1 MNRRLMIR
9 CQRPTASQHAGPA
22 QRAPETL
29 PASLGA
35 WQGHA
40 FGGFSFHHT
49 PSGMPQAKLTVN
61 APGDVYEQEADR
73 IAAQV
78 LRMSDEE
85 VQTARVASGIQRM
98 CAECATEEEE
108 RTSARLTAEEEEP
121 LQAKEEPGA
130 IPAVTPETQAAI
142 DAMRGG
148 GAPLDQETRAF
159 MEPRFGHD
167 FSQVRI
173 HTDARAATVARSL
186 DALAFT
192 VGNDI
197 AFAPGQYQP
206 GSEEGRALLAH
217 ELTHTIQQ
225 TGGAARVQR
234 QTPPDLGSTGAN
246 LGLPSNTQT
255 TSSGGSQGGGGRRMI
270 SYGSQGQ
277 DVADAQQ
284 LLNQHGA
291 APPLAVDGIFGP
303 KTRWATIEFQ
313 KSRGLAPDGIIGPL
327 TWGALESGAPGPQ
340 PPGPQPQPQPVE
352 RWTNEDRSMIAA
364 HIQPGVLTA
373 YQAQRIEPAVMAL
386 SDDEYTAFRALLQ
399 SAGSKMERAF
409 LCKALAASRSL
420 SDIAEFAATIRG
432 LSDNWLLRNLNVVDL
447 NEADGVE
454 RGIIQQYGNS
464 CGPTSV
470 QVIRASADPI
480 YALALRSAG
489 PIEQASEHA
498 VSAPDTIPN
507 QMLAGEQRA
516 ILDTHAATG
525 TGNPATDR
533 TQPTGGAWVEAEMNA
548 LAGATGVTYQTRI
561 VGTQITLDAA
571 LDVLRTNL
579 TAGIF
584 VPIVVGGSVGDT
596 AHYVMAMAISGNR
609 IQIHDVA
616 TGDTIWR
623 TEQDFKDSTL
633 NLPSGHKM
641 LTAIDV
647 PAAVPAA
654 QPQPATP

>member
-1 MNRRLMIR
+1 MTVRRASPIRRLEKTGHHEIVR
-9 CQRPTASQHAGPA
+9 RTSPTDD
-22 QRAPETL
+22 APT
-29 PASLGA
+29 
-35 WQGHA
+35 GHR
-40 FGGFSFHHT
+40 FSHDFRQVRLSSAEPPVT
-49 PSGMPQAKLTVN
+49 F
-61 APGDVYEQEADR
+61 EA
-73 IAAQV
+73 
-78 LRMSDEE
+78 E
-85 VQTARVASGIQRM
+85 
-98 CAECATEEEE
+98 TEEAQQVE
-108 RTSARLTAEEEEP
+108 SD
-121 LQAKEEPGA
+121 
-130 IPAVTPETQAAI
+130 I

-148 GAPLDQETRAF
+148 GAPLDPTTRTF

-167 FSQVRI
+167 FSQVRV

-192 VGNDI
+192 VGDDI
-197 AFAPGQYQP
+197 AVAPGQYRP
-206 GSEEGRALLAH
+206 ESDEGRALLAH
-217 ELTHTIQQ
+217 ELTHTLQQ
-225 TGGAARVQR
+225 TGGVARVQR
-234 QTPPDLGSTGAN
+234 QENVNTGSPSTGN
-246 LGLPSNTQT
+246 G
-255 TSSGGSQGGGGRRMI
+255 SSPGSGRRMI
-270 SYGSQGQ
+270 SYGSRGK
-277 DVADAQQ
+277 DVIDAQQ

-291 APPLAVDGIFGP
+291 APPLVVDGIFGP
-303 KTRWATIEFQ
+303 KTRQATIEFQ

-340 PPGPQPQPQPVE
+340 PQPPGPQPPGPQPQPPGPQPVE
-352 RWTNEDRSMIAA
+352 RWTNEDRTMIAA

-373 YQAQRIEPAVMAL
+373 YQASRIEPAVMAL
-386 SDDEYTAFRALLQ
+386 ADGEYTSFRALLQ
-399 SAGSKMERAF
+399 NAGSAMERAF
-409 LCKALAASRSL
+409 LCKALAAGRSL
-420 SDIAEFAATIRG
+420 SDMTDFAATIHG
-432 LSDNWLLRNLNVVDL
+432 MSDNWLLRNLNVVDL

-507 QMLAGEQRA
+507 QMLAGEQKA
-516 ILDTHAATG
+516 ILDKHAAAG

-533 TQPTGGAWVEAEMNA
+533 TQPTGGAWVEGEMNA
-548 LAGATGVTYQTRI
+548 LASATGVTYQTRI

-616 TGDTIWR
+616 TGDTVWR
-623 TEQDFKDSTL
+623 TEQEFKDSAL
-633 NLPSGHKM
+633 NLPSGHRM

-647 PAAVPAA
+647 PTAVPTA

>member
-1 MNRRLMIR
+1 MTVKRTFQFRRLDR
-9 CQRPTASQHAGPA
+9 GGDQHVA
-22 QRAPETL
+22 QRASQEHRDAVPGQFRHHFHQMRISNTDL
-29 PASLGA
+29 ASSGTRQA
-35 WQGHA
+35 E
-40 FGGFSFHHT
+40 S
-49 PSGMPQAKLTVN
+49 PSTRSVQ
-61 APGDVYEQEADR
+61 
-73 IAAQV
+73 
-78 LRMSDEE
+78 RMSAGGMSTD
-85 VQTARVASGIQRM
+85 VA
-98 CAECATEEEE
+98 
-108 RTSARLTAEEEEP
+108 
-121 LQAKEEPGA
+121 
-130 IPAVTPETQAAI
+130 PAVEAEI
-142 DAMRGG
+142 DAMRSG

-159 MEPRFGHD
+159 MEPRFGHT

-173 HTDARAATVARSL
+173 HTDARAASLARAL

-206 GSEEGRALLAH
+206 GSDEGRTLLAH
-217 ELTHTIQQ
+217 ELTHTLQQ
-225 TGGAARVQR
+225 TIDAARVQR
-234 QTPPDLGSTGAN
+234 RQQPEFPADLD
-246 LGLPSNTQT
+246 PE
-255 TSSGGSQGGGGRRMI
+255 TSSPGGSQGGGRPMI
-270 SYGSQGQ
+270 SYGSRGP

-291 APPLAVDGIFGP
+291 TPPLVVDGIFGP
-303 KTRWATIEFQ
+303 KTRQATIAFQ
-313 KSRGLAPDGIIGPL
+313 KAHGLAPDGIIGPL
-327 TWGALESGAPGPQ
+327 TWGALESATPGPQ
-340 PPGPQPQPQPVE
+340 PPGPQPQPPGPQPQPVE
-352 RWTNEDRSMIAA
+352 RWTNEDRAMIAA

-373 YQAQRIEPAVMAL
+373 FQASRIEPAVMAL
-386 SDDEYTAFRALLQ
+386 SDDEYTAFRTLLQ
-399 SAGSKMERAF
+399 SAGSSMERAF
-409 LCKALAASRSL
+409 LCKALAAGRSL
-420 SDIAEFAATIRG
+420 GDMTDFAATIRG

-498 VSAPDTIPN
+498 VTAPDTIPN
-507 QMLAGEQRA
+507 QMLAGEQKA
-516 ILDTHAATG
+516 ILDTHAAAG

-548 LAGATGVTYQTRI
+548 LSSATGVTYQTRI

-571 LDVLRTNL
+571 LGILKTNL

-616 TGDTIWR
+616 TGDTVWR
-623 TEQDFKDSTL
+623 TEQDFKDSKL

-647 PAAVPAA
+647 PSAVPAA

>member
-1 MNRRLMIR
+1 
-9 CQRPTASQHAGPA
+9 
-22 QRAPETL
+22 PE
-29 PASLGA
+29 
-35 WQGHA
+35 
-40 FGGFSFHHT
+40 
-49 PSGMPQAKLTVN
+49 
-61 APGDVYEQEADR
+61 
-73 IAAQV
+73 
-78 LRMSDEE
+78 
-85 VQTARVASGIQRM
+85 
-98 CAECATEEEE
+98 
-108 RTSARLTAEEEEP
+108 
-121 LQAKEEPGA
+121 
-130 IPAVTPETQAAI
+130 VTPEMQSEL

-206 GSEEGRALLAH
+206 GSDEGRTLLAH
-217 ELTHTIQQ
+217 ELTHTLQQ

-234 QTPPDLGSTGAN
+234 QTPPDLSGVGAN
-246 LGLPSNTQT
+246 LGLPITMQT
-255 TSSGGSQGGGGRRMI
+255 PSSGSSQGGGRRMI
-270 SYGSQGQ
+270 SYGSQGP

-291 APPLAVDGIFGP
+291 TPPLVVDGIFGP
-303 KTRWATIEFQ
+303 KTRQATIDFQ
-313 KSRGLAPDGIIGPL
+313 KAHGLAPDGIIGPL
-327 TWGALESGAPGPQ
+327 TWGALESGTPGPQPQPPGPQ
-340 PPGPQPQPQPVE
+340 PPGPQPQPVE
-352 RWTNEDRSMIAA
+352 RWTNEDRAMIAA
-364 HIQPGVLTA
+364 HIRPGVLTA
-373 YQAQRIEPAVMAL
+373 FQASRIEPAVMAL
-386 SDDEYTAFRALLQ
+386 SDDEYTAFRTLLQ
-399 SAGSKMERAF
+399 SAGSGMERAF
-409 LCKALAASRSL
+409 LCKALAAGRSL
-420 SDIAEFAATIRG
+420 GDITDFAATIRG

-498 VSAPDTIPN
+498 VTAPNTIPN
-507 QMLAGEQRA
+507 QMLAGEQKK
-516 ILDTHAATG
+516 ILDTHAAAG
-525 TGNPATDR
+525 TGNPATNR
-533 TQPTGGAWVEAEMNA
+533 TQPTGGAWVEADMNA
-548 LAGATGVTYQTRI
+548 LSSATGVTYQTRI
-561 VGTQITLDAA
+561 VGTQITLNAA
-571 LDVLRTNL
+571 LDILKTNL
-579 TAGIF
+579 AAGIF

-596 AHYVMAMAISGNR
+596 AHYVMAMAVSGNR

-616 TGDTIWR
+616 TGDTVWR

-647 PAAVPAA
+647 PSAVPAA

>member
-1 MNRRLMIR
+1 MTVRRAFPIRRLERTGHHEIAR
-9 CQRPTASQHAGPA
+9 RASPTDD
-22 QRAPETL
+22 APT
-29 PASLGA
+29 
-35 WQGHA
+35 GHR
-40 FGGFSFHHT
+40 FSHDFRQVRLSSAEPPV
-49 PSGMPQAKLTVN
+49 PS
-61 APGDVYEQEADR
+61 EA
-73 IAAQV
+73 
-78 LRMSDEE
+78 E
-85 VQTARVASGIQRM
+85 
-98 CAECATEEEE
+98 TEEAQQVE
-108 RTSARLTAEEEEP
+108 SD
-121 LQAKEEPGA
+121 
-130 IPAVTPETQAAI
+130 I

-148 GAPLDQETRAF
+148 GAPLDPATRAF

-167 FSQVRI
+167 FSQVRV

-197 AFAPGQYQP
+197 AVAPGQYRP
-206 GSEEGRALLAH
+206 ESDEGRALLAH
-217 ELTHTIQQ
+217 ELTHTLQQ
-225 TGGAARVQR
+225 TGGVARVQR
-234 QTPPDLGSTGAN
+234 QENVNTGSPSTGN
-246 LGLPSNTQT
+246 G
-255 TSSGGSQGGGGRRMI
+255 SSPGSGRRMI
-270 SYGSQGQ
+270 SYGSRGK
-277 DVADAQQ
+277 DVIDAQQ

-291 APPLAVDGIFGP
+291 APPLVVDGIFGP
-303 KTRWATIEFQ
+303 KTRQATIEFQ

-340 PPGPQPQPQPVE
+340 PQPPGPQPPGPQPQPPGPQPVE
-352 RWTNEDRSMIAA
+352 RWTNEDRTMIAA

-373 YQAQRIEPAVMAL
+373 YQASRIEPAVMAL
-386 SDDEYTAFRALLQ
+386 ADGEYTSFRALLQ
-399 SAGSKMERAF
+399 NAGSAMERAF
-409 LCKALAASRSL
+409 LCKALAAGRSL
-420 SDIAEFAATIRG
+420 SDMTDFAATIHG
-432 LSDNWLLRNLNVVDL
+432 MSDNWLLRNLNVVDL

-507 QMLAGEQRA
+507 QMLAGEQKA
-516 ILDTHAATG
+516 ILDKHAAAG

-533 TQPTGGAWVEAEMNA
+533 TQPTGGAWVEGEMNA
-548 LAGATGVTYQTRI
+548 LASATGVTYQTRI

-616 TGDTIWR
+616 TGDTVWR
-623 TEQDFKDSTL
+623 TEQEFKDSAL
-633 NLPSGHKM
+633 NLPSGHRM

-647 PAAVPAA
+647 PTAVPTA

>member
-1 MNRRLMIR
+1 MHINIRLILRR
-9 CQRPTASQHAGPA
+9 QRQAAQEHAA
-22 QRAPETL
+22 TFDRAPEMM
-29 PASLGA
+29 PAPSGA
-35 WQGHA
+35 GRGHA
-40 FGGFSFHHT
+40 FGAFAFHRV
-49 PSGMPQAKLTVN
+49 PLGAPQPKLTVN

-85 VQTARVASGIQRM
+85 VQTTRVAGGIQRM
-98 CAECATEEEE
+98 CAECAAEEEE
-108 RTSARLTAEEEEP
+108 RMSTGAAEEEEEP
-121 LQAKEEPGA
+121 IQAKEEPGA
-130 IPAVTPETQAAI
+130 IPEVTPETQAAI

-148 GAPLDQETRAF
+148 GAPLDQQTRAF
-159 MEPRFGHD
+159 MEPRFGHN

-173 HTDARAATVARSL
+173 HADARAATVARSL

-197 AFAPGQYQP
+197 AFASGQYQP
-206 GSEEGRALLAH
+206 GSDEGRALLAH

-234 QTPPDLGSTGAN
+234 QTPPDLHGTGTN
-246 LGLPSNTQT
+246 LGLPTTTQT
-255 TSSGGSQGGGGRRMI
+255 PSASGSQGGSGRRMI
-270 SYGSQGQ
+270 SYGSRGQ

-291 APPLAVDGIFGP
+291 TPPLAVDGIFGP
-303 KTRWATIEFQ
+303 KTRYATIEFQ

-340 PPGPQPQPQPVE
+340 PPGPQPQPVE
-352 RWTNEDRSMIAA
+352 RWTNEDRAMIAA

-373 YQAQRIEPAVMAL
+373 HQALRIEPDIMAL
-386 SDDEYTAFRALLQ
+386 SDDEYTAFRTLLQ
-399 SAGSKMERAF
+399 SAGSGMERAF
-409 LCKALAASRSL
+409 LCKALAAGRSL

-432 LSDNWLLRNLNVVDL
+432 LSDNWLVRNLNVVDL

-507 QMLAGEQRA
+507 QMLAGEQKA
-516 ILDTHAATG
+516 ILDTHAAAG

-548 LAGATGVTYQTRI
+548 LSSATGVTYQTQI
-561 VGTQITLDAA
+561 VGTAITLEAA

-616 TGDTIWR
+616 TGDTVWR

-633 NLPSGHKM
+633 NLPSGHTM

-647 PAAVPAA
+647 PSAVPMA

>member
-1 MNRRLMIR
+1 L
-9 CQRPTASQHAGPA
+9 
-22 QRAPETL
+22 
-29 PASLGA
+29 
-35 WQGHA
+35 
-40 FGGFSFHHT
+40 
-49 PSGMPQAKLTVN
+49 
-61 APGDVYEQEADR
+61 
-73 IAAQV
+73 
-78 LRMSDEE
+78 
-85 VQTARVASGIQRM
+85 
-98 CAECATEEEE
+98 
-108 RTSARLTAEEEEP
+108 
-121 LQAKEEPGA
+121 LQAKEESGA
-130 IPAVTPETQAAI
+130 TPQVTPETQAAI

-148 GAPLDQETRAF
+148 GAPLDPTTRTF

-167 FSQVRI
+167 FSQVRV

-192 VGNDI
+192 VGDDI
-197 AFAPGQYQP
+197 AVAPGQYRP
-206 GSEEGRALLAH
+206 ESDEGRALLAH

-234 QTPPDLGSTGAN
+234 QENVNTGSPSTGN
-246 LGLPSNTQT
+246 SPSP
-255 TSSGGSQGGGGRRMI
+255 GSGRRMI
-270 SYGSQGQ
+270 SYGSRGK
-277 DVADAQQ
+277 DVVDAQQ

-291 APPLAVDGIFGP
+291 APPLVVDGIFGP
-303 KTRWATIEFQ
+303 KTRQATIEFQ
-313 KSRGLAPDGIIGPL
+313 KSRGLSPDGIIGPL

-340 PPGPQPQPQPVE
+340 PQPPGPQPQPPGPQPVE
-352 RWTNEDRSMIAA
+352 RWTNEDRAMIAA

-373 YQAQRIEPAVMAL
+373 YQASRIEPAVMAL
-386 SDDEYTAFRALLQ
+386 ADAEYTSFRALLQ
-399 SAGSKMERAF
+399 NAGSAMERAF
-409 LCKALAASRSL
+409 LCKALAAGRSL
-420 SDIAEFAATIRG
+420 SDITDFAATIHG
-432 LSDNWLLRNLNVVDL
+432 MSDNWLLRNLNVVDL

-489 PIEQASEHA
+489 PI
-498 VSAPDTIPN
+498 
-507 QMLAGEQRA
+507 
-516 ILDTHAATG
+516 
-525 TGNPATDR
+525 
-533 TQPTGGAWVEAEMNA
+533 
-548 LAGATGVTYQTRI
+548 
-561 VGTQITLDAA
+561 TLDAA

-616 TGDTIWR
+616 TGDTVWR
-623 TEQDFKDSTL
+623 TEQEFKDSTL
-633 NLPSGHKM
+633 NLPSGHRM

-647 PAAVPAA
+647 PTAVPTA

>member
-1 MNRRLMIR
+1 MSIRLSR
-9 CQRPTASQHAGPA
+9 TC
-22 QRAPETL
+22 QRAPS
-29 PASLGA
+29 SLSKKTSD
-35 WQGHA
+35 GHA
-40 FGGFSFHHT
+40 DRSAV
-49 PSGMPQAKLTVN
+49 SG
-61 APGDVYEQEADR
+61 R
-73 IAAQV
+73 
-78 LRMSDEE
+78 
-85 VQTARVASGIQRM
+85 SG
-98 CAECATEEEE
+98 
-108 RTSARLTAEEEEP
+108 
-121 LQAKEEPGA
+121 
-130 IPAVTPETQAAI
+130 AVI
-142 DAMRGG
+142 DTMRG
-148 GAPLDQETRAF
+148 GAPLDR
-159 MEPRFGHD
+159 EPRFGHD

-173 HTDARAATVARSL
+173 HADARAATVARSL

-206 GSEEGRALLAH
+206 GSDEGRALLAH

-225 TGGAARVQR
+225 TGGAVRVQR
-234 QTPPDLGSTGAN
+234 QTLPDLQGVGAN
-246 LGLPSNTQT
+246 LGLPETMQSPP
-255 TSSGGSQGGGGRRMI
+255 SSGLQSGGRRMI
-270 SYGSQGQ
+270 SYGSQGP

-303 KTRWATIEFQ
+303 KTRQATIAFQ

-340 PPGPQPQPQPVE
+340 PPGPQPQPPGPQPQPVE
-352 RWTNEDRSMIAA
+352 RWTNEDRLMVAA

-373 YQAQRIEPAVMAL
+373 HQASRIEPAVMAL

-399 SAGSKMERAF
+399 SAGSSMERAF

-420 SDIAEFAATIRG
+420 SDIADFAATIRG

-507 QMLAGEQRA
+507 QMLAGEQKA
-516 ILDTHAATG
+516 ILDTHAAAG

-548 LAGATGVTYQTRI
+548 LSGATGVTYQTQI
-561 VGTQITLDAA
+561 VGTQMTLDAA

-579 TAGIF
+579 AAGIF

-616 TGDTIWR
+616 TGDTVWR
-623 TEQDFKDSTL
+623 TEQDFKASTL
-633 NLPSGHKM
+633 NLPSGHTM

-647 PAAVPAA
+647 PSAVPTA

>member
-1 MNRRLMIR
+1 MSVRQPRIKR
-9 CQRPTASQHAGPA
+9 
-22 QRAPETL
+22 RAPSSMPPSRMASDTQAHQ
-29 PASLGA
+29 PA
-35 WQGHA
+35 
-40 FGGFSFHHT
+40 
-49 PSGMPQAKLTVN
+49 PVRN
-61 APGDVYEQEADR
+61 GDVPFE
-73 IAAQV
+73 
-78 LRMSDEE
+78 
-85 VQTARVASGIQRM
+85 RV
-98 CAECATEEEE
+98 
-108 RTSARLTAEEEEP
+108 
-121 LQAKEEPGA
+121 
-130 IPAVTPETQAAI
+130 
-142 DAMRGG
+142 
-148 GAPLDQETRAF
+148 
-159 MEPRFGHD
+159 PRFGHD
-167 FSQVRI
+167 FSRVRV

-192 VGNDI
+192 VGDDI
-197 AFAPGQYQP
+197 AFAPGQYRP
-206 GSEEGRALLAH
+206 GSDEGRALLAH

-225 TGGAARVQR
+225 TGGVARVQR
-234 QTPPDLGSTGAN
+234 QENVSTGI
-246 LGLPSNTQT
+246 PSTGNG
-255 TSSGGSQGGGGRRMI
+255 SSPGSGRRMI

-291 APPLAVDGIFGP
+291 APPLVVDGIFGP
-303 KTRWATIEFQ
+303 KTRQATIEFQ

-340 PPGPQPQPQPVE
+340 PPGPQPQPPGPQPVE
-352 RWTNEDRSMIAA
+352 RWTNEDRTMIAT

-373 YQAQRIEPAVMAL
+373 YQASRIEPAVMAL
-386 SDDEYTAFRALLQ
+386 ADAEYTSFRALLQ
-399 SAGSKMERAF
+399 NAGSAMERAF
-409 LCKALAASRSL
+409 LCKALAAGRSL
-420 SDIAEFAATIRG
+420 SDITDFAATIHG
-432 LSDNWLLRNLNVVDL
+432 MSDNWLLRNLNVVDL

-507 QMLAGEQRA
+507 QMLAGEQKA

-533 TQPTGGAWVEAEMNA
+533 TQPTGGAWVEGEMNA
-548 LAGATGVTYQTRI
+548 LASATGVTYQTRI

-616 TGDTIWR
+616 TGDTVWR
-623 TEQDFKDSTL
+623 TEQEFKDSTL
-633 NLPSGHKM
+633 NLPSGHRM

-647 PAAVPAA
+647 PTAVPTA

>member
-1 MNRRLMIR
+1 MTVRRTSPIRRLERTGHHEIAR
-9 CQRPTASQHAGPA
+9 RTSPTDD
-22 QRAPETL
+22 APT
-29 PASLGA
+29 
-35 WQGHA
+35 GHR
-40 FGGFSFHHT
+40 FSHDFRQVRLSSAEPPVT
-49 PSGMPQAKLTVN
+49 F
-61 APGDVYEQEADR
+61 EA
-73 IAAQV
+73 
-78 LRMSDEE
+78 E
-85 VQTARVASGIQRM
+85 
-98 CAECATEEEE
+98 TEEAQQVE
-108 RTSARLTAEEEEP
+108 SD
-121 LQAKEEPGA
+121 
-130 IPAVTPETQAAI
+130 I

-148 GAPLDQETRAF
+148 GAPLDPATRAF

-167 FSQVRI
+167 FSRVRV

-192 VGNDI
+192 VGDDI
-197 AFAPGQYQP
+197 AFAPGQYRP
-206 GSEEGRALLAH
+206 GSDEGRALLAH

-234 QTPPDLGSTGAN
+234 QENVNTGSPSTGN
-246 LGLPSNTQT
+246 SPSP
-255 TSSGGSQGGGGRRMI
+255 GSGRRMI
-270 SYGSQGQ
+270 SYGSRGK
-277 DVADAQQ
+277 DVVDAQQ

-291 APPLAVDGIFGP
+291 APPLVVDGIFGP
-303 KTRWATIEFQ
+303 KTRQATIEFQ
-313 KSRGLAPDGIIGPL
+313 KSRGLSPDGIIGPL

-340 PPGPQPQPQPVE
+340 PQPPGPQPVE
-352 RWTNEDRSMIAA
+352 RWTNEDRAMIAA

-373 YQAQRIEPAVMAL
+373 YQASRIEPAVMAL
-386 SDDEYTAFRALLQ
+386 ADAEYTSFRALLQ
-399 SAGSKMERAF
+399 NAGSAMERAF
-409 LCKALAASRSL
+409 LCKALAAGRSL
-420 SDIAEFAATIRG
+420 SDITDFAATIHG
-432 LSDNWLLRNLNVVDL
+432 MSDNWLLRNLNVVDL

-507 QMLAGEQRA
+507 QMLAGEQKA
-516 ILDTHAATG
+516 ILDKHAAAG
-525 TGNPATDR
+525 TGNLATDR
-533 TQPTGGAWVEAEMNA
+533 TQPTGGAWVEGEMNA
-548 LAGATGVTYQTRI
+548 LASATGVTYQTRI

-616 TGDTIWR
+616 TGDTVWR
-623 TEQDFKDSTL
+623 TEQEFKDSTL
-633 NLPSGHKM
+633 NLPSGHRM

-647 PAAVPAA
+647 PTAVPTA

>member
-1 MNRRLMIR
+1 MTMNQSRAKQKAPVALM
-9 CQRPTASQHAGPA
+9 PA
-22 QRAPETL
+22 RKPSDAQTDRA
-29 PASLGA
+29 
-35 WQGHA
+35 
-40 FGGFSFHHT
+40 
-49 PSGMPQAKLTVN
+49 
-61 APGDVYEQEADR
+61 
-73 IAAQV
+73 
-78 LRMSDEE
+78 
-85 VQTARVASGIQRM
+85 ASGG
-98 CAECATEEEE
+98 AE
-108 RTSARLTAEEEEP
+108 
-121 LQAKEEPGA
+121 
-130 IPAVTPETQAAI
+130 AAI
-142 DAMRGG
+142 TTMRGG

-167 FSQVRI
+167 FSRVRI
-173 HTDARAATVARSL
+173 HTDARAAPVARSL

-206 GSEEGRALLAH
+206 GSDAGRALLAH

-234 QTPPDLGSTGAN
+234 QTTPDLHGSGAN
-246 LGLPSNTQT
+246 LGLPSNMQT
-255 TSSGGSQGGGGRRMI
+255 PSSGSSQGGGGRRMI
-270 SYGSQGQ
+270 SYGSRGQ

-303 KTRWATIEFQ
+303 KTRQATIEFQ
-313 KSRGLAPDGIIGPL
+313 RSHGLAPDGIIGPL
-327 TWGALESGAPGPQ
+327 TWGALDSGAPGPQ
-340 PPGPQPQPQPVE
+340 PQQPGPQPQQPGPQPQPVE
-352 RWTNEDRSMIAA
+352 RWTNEDRAMVAA
-364 HIQPGVLTA
+364 HVQPGVLTA
-373 YQAQRIEPAVMAL
+373 YQASRIEPAVMAL

-399 SAGSKMERAF
+399 SAGSSMERAF

-432 LSDNWLLRNLNVVDL
+432 LSDNWLVRNLNVVDL

-489 PIEQASEHA
+489 PIEKASEHA

-507 QMLAGEQRA
+507 QMLAGEQKA
-516 ILDTHAATG
+516 ILDTHAAAG

-548 LAGATGVTYQTRI
+548 LSSATGVTYQTQI

-584 VPIVVGGSVGDT
+584 VPIVVGSSVGNT

-616 TGDTIWR
+616 TGDTVWR
-623 TEQDFKDSTL
+623 TEQEFKDSTL
-633 NLPSGHKM
+633 NLPSGHTM

-647 PAAVPAA
+647 PSAVPAA

>member
-1 MNRRLMIR
+1 MSVRQPRIK
-9 CQRPTASQHAGPA
+9 
-22 QRAPETL
+22 QRAPSSVS
-29 PASLGA
+29 PSRMASDTRA
-35 WQGHA
+35 HQP
-40 FGGFSFHHT
+40 T
-49 PSGMPQAKLTVN
+49 PVHN
-61 APGDVYEQEADR
+61 GDVSFE
-73 IAAQV
+73 
-78 LRMSDEE
+78 
-85 VQTARVASGIQRM
+85 RV
-98 CAECATEEEE
+98 
-108 RTSARLTAEEEEP
+108 
-121 LQAKEEPGA
+121 
-130 IPAVTPETQAAI
+130 
-142 DAMRGG
+142 
-148 GAPLDQETRAF
+148 
-159 MEPRFGHD
+159 PRFGHD
-167 FSQVRI
+167 FSQVRV

-197 AFAPGQYQP
+197 AVAPGQYRP
-206 GSEEGRALLAH
+206 GSDEGQALLAH
-217 ELTHTIQQ
+217 ELTHTLQQ
-225 TGGAARVQR
+225 TGGVARVQR
-234 QTPPDLGSTGAN
+234 QENVNTGSPSTGN
-246 LGLPSNTQT
+246 SPSPG
-255 TSSGGSQGGGGRRMI
+255 SGRHMI
-270 SYGSQGQ
+270 SYGSRGK
-277 DVADAQQ
+277 DVVDAQQ

-291 APPLAVDGIFGP
+291 APPLVVDGIFGP
-303 KTRWATIEFQ
+303 KTRQATIEFQ

-340 PPGPQPQPQPVE
+340 PQPPGPQPPGPQPQPPGPQPVE
-352 RWTNEDRSMIAA
+352 RWTNEDRTMIAA

-373 YQAQRIEPAVMAL
+373 YQASRIEPAVMAL
-386 SDDEYTAFRALLQ
+386 ADGEYTSFRALLQ
-399 SAGSKMERAF
+399 NAGSAMERAF
-409 LCKALAASRSL
+409 LCKALAAERSL
-420 SDIAEFAATIRG
+420 SDMTDFAATIHG
-432 LSDNWLLRNLNVVDL
+432 MSDNWLLRNLNVVDL

-507 QMLAGEQRA
+507 QMLAGEQKA
-516 ILDTHAATG
+516 ILDKHAAAG

-533 TQPTGGAWVEAEMNA
+533 TQPTGGAWVEGEMNA
-548 LAGATGVTYQTRI
+548 LASATGVTYQTRI

-616 TGDTIWR
+616 TGDTVWR
-623 TEQDFKDSTL
+623 TEQEFKDSAL
-633 NLPSGHKM
+633 NLPSGHRM

-647 PAAVPAA
+647 PTAVPTA

>member
-1 MNRRLMIR
+1 MIF
-9 CQRPTASQHAGPA
+9 ASGEAL
-22 QRAPETL
+22 R
-29 PASLGA
+29 
-35 WQGHA
+35 GHVFNA
-40 FGGFSFHHT
+40 IAIH
-49 PSGMPQAKLTVN
+49 PQVPRGMPQTRLTVN

-73 IAAQV
+73 VAAQV

-85 VQTARVASGIQRM
+85 VQTARVGEGIQRLSV
-98 CAECATEEEE
+98 EEEE
-108 RTSARLTAEEEEP
+108 EEL
-121 LQAKEEPGA
+121 LQAKEESGA
-130 IPAVTPETQAAI
+130 TPEVTPDTQAAI

-148 GAPLDQETRAF
+148 GAPLDPATRAF

-167 FSQVRI
+167 FSQVRV

-197 AFAPGQYQP
+197 AFAPGQYRP
-206 GSEEGRALLAH
+206 ASDDGRALLAH
-217 ELTHTIQQ
+217 ELTHTLQQ

-234 QTPPDLGSTGAN
+234 QENVNTGS
-246 LGLPSNTQT
+246 PSTNG
-255 TSSGGSQGGGGRRMI
+255 SSSSGGRRMI
-270 SYGSQGQ
+270 SYGSRGP

-291 APPLAVDGIFGP
+291 APPLVIDGIFGP
-303 KTRWATIEFQ
+303 KTRQATIEFQ
-313 KSRGLAPDGIIGPL
+313 KAHDLVPDGIIGPL

-340 PPGPQPQPQPVE
+340 PPGPQPPGPQPTPVE
-352 RWTNEDRSMIAA
+352 RWTNEDRAMIAA

-373 YQAQRIEPAVMAL
+373 YQALRIEPAVMAL
-386 SDDEYTAFRALLQ
+386 TDDEYASFRTLLQ
-399 SAGSKMERAF
+399 NVGSGMERAF
-409 LCKALAASRSL
+409 LCKALAAGRSL
-420 SDIAEFAATIRG
+420 SDIAAFADTIQG
-432 LSDNWLLRNLNVVDL
+432 MSDNWLLRNLNVVDL

-454 RGIIQQYGNS
+454 RGITQQYGNS

-516 ILDTHAATG
+516 ILDTHAAAG

-533 TQPTGGAWVEAEMNA
+533 TRPTGGTWVEGEMNA
-548 LAGATGVTYQTRI
+548 LASATGVTYQTQI

-596 AHYVMAMAISGNR
+596 AHYVMAMAISGDR

-616 TGDTIWR
+616 TGDTVWR
-623 TEQDFKDSTL
+623 TIQEFKDSTL

-647 PAAVPAA
+647 PIAVPTA

>member
-1 MNRRLMIR
+1 MSVRQPRIK
-9 CQRPTASQHAGPA
+9 
-22 QRAPETL
+22 QRAPSSVS
-29 PASLGA
+29 PSRMASDTRA
-35 WQGHA
+35 HQP
-40 FGGFSFHHT
+40 T
-49 PSGMPQAKLTVN
+49 PVHN
-61 APGDVYEQEADR
+61 GDVSFE
-73 IAAQV
+73 
-78 LRMSDEE
+78 
-85 VQTARVASGIQRM
+85 RV
-98 CAECATEEEE
+98 
-108 RTSARLTAEEEEP
+108 
-121 LQAKEEPGA
+121 
-130 IPAVTPETQAAI
+130 
-142 DAMRGG
+142 
-148 GAPLDQETRAF
+148 
-159 MEPRFGHD
+159 PRFGHD
-167 FSQVRI
+167 FSQVRV
-173 HTDARAATVARSL
+173 HTDARAATVAQSL

-197 AFAPGQYQP
+197 AVAPGQYRP
-206 GSEEGRALLAH
+206 ESDEGRALLAH
-217 ELTHTIQQ
+217 ELTHTLQQ
-225 TGGAARVQR
+225 TGGVARVQR
-234 QTPPDLGSTGAN
+234 QENVNTGSPSTGN
-246 LGLPSNTQT
+246 G
-255 TSSGGSQGGGGRRMI
+255 SSPGSGRRMI
-270 SYGSQGQ
+270 SYGSQGK
-277 DVADAQQ
+277 DVVDAQQ

-291 APPLAVDGIFGP
+291 APPLVIDGIFGP
-303 KTRWATIEFQ
+303 KTRQATIEFQ
-313 KSRGLAPDGIIGPL
+313 KTHGLVPDGIIGLL

-340 PPGPQPQPQPVE
+340 PPGPQPPGPQPTPVE
-352 RWTNEDRSMIAA
+352 RWTNEDRAMIAA

-373 YQAQRIEPAVMAL
+373 YQALRIEPAVMAL
-386 SDDEYTAFRALLQ
+386 SDAEYASFRALLQ
-399 SAGSKMERAF
+399 NAGSAMERAF
-409 LCKALAASRSL
+409 LCKALAAGRSL
-420 SDIAEFAATIRG
+420 SDITDFAATIHG
-432 LSDNWLLRNLNVVDL
+432 MSDNWLLRNLNVVDL

-507 QMLAGEQRA
+507 QMLAGEQKA

-533 TQPTGGAWVEAEMNA
+533 TQPTGGAWVEGEMNA
-548 LAGATGVTYQTRI
+548 LASATGVTYQTRI

-623 TEQDFKDSTL
+623 TEQEFKDSAL

-647 PAAVPAA
+647 PTAVPTT

>member
-1 MNRRLMIR
+1 MSVRQPRIK
-9 CQRPTASQHAGPA
+9 
-22 QRAPETL
+22 QRAPSSL
-29 PASLGA
+29 SPSRMAS
-35 WQGHA
+35 
-40 FGGFSFHHT
+40 
-49 PSGMPQAKLTVN
+49 
-61 APGDVYEQEADR
+61 D
-73 IAAQV
+73 
-78 LRMSDEE
+78 
-85 VQTARVASGIQRM
+85 
-98 CAECATEEEE
+98 
-108 RTSARLTAEEEEP
+108 
-121 LQAKEEPGA
+121 
-130 IPAVTPETQAAI
+130 
-142 DAMRGG
+142 
-148 GAPLDQETRAF
+148 TRAHQPTPVHNSDVPF
-159 MEPRFGHD
+159 ERVPRFGHD
-167 FSQVRI
+167 FSQVRV
-173 HTDARAATVARSL
+173 HTDARAATVAQSL

-192 VGNDI
+192 VGDDI
-197 AFAPGQYQP
+197 AFAPGQYRP
-206 GSEEGRALLAH
+206 GSDEGRALLAH
-217 ELTHTIQQ
+217 ELTHTLQQ
-225 TGGAARVQR
+225 RGGVARVQR
-234 QTPPDLGSTGAN
+234 QENVNTGSPSTGN
-246 LGLPSNTQT
+246 G
-255 TSSGGSQGGGGRRMI
+255 SSPGSGRRMI
-270 SYGSQGQ
+270 SYGSQGK
-277 DVADAQQ
+277 DVVDAQQ

-291 APPLAVDGIFGP
+291 APPLVIDGIFGP
-303 KTRWATIEFQ
+303 KTRQATIEFQ
-313 KSRGLAPDGIIGPL
+313 KTHGLVPDGIIGPL

-340 PPGPQPQPQPVE
+340 PPGPQPPGPQPTPVE
-352 RWTNEDRSMIAA
+352 RWTNEDRAMIAA

-373 YQAQRIEPAVMAL
+373 YQASRIEPAVMAL
-386 SDDEYTAFRALLQ
+386 SDAEYASFRALLQ
-399 SAGSKMERAF
+399 NAGSAMERAF
-409 LCKALAASRSL
+409 LCKALAAGRSL
-420 SDIAEFAATIRG
+420 SDIAAFADTIRG
-432 LSDNWLLRNLNVVDL
+432 MSDNWLLRNLNVVDL

-516 ILDTHAATG
+516 ILDTHAAAG

-533 TQPTGGAWVEAEMNA
+533 TQPTGGAWVEGEMNA
-548 LAGATGVTYQTRI
+548 LASATGVTYQTRI

-623 TEQDFKDSTL
+623 TVQEFKDSTL
-633 NLPSGHKM
+633 NLPSGHTM

-647 PAAVPAA
+647 PTAAPAA

>member
-1 MNRRLMIR
+1 MTVRRTSPIRRLERTGHHEIAR
-9 CQRPTASQHAGPA
+9 RASPTDD
-22 QRAPETL
+22 APT
-29 PASLGA
+29 
-35 WQGHA
+35 GHR
-40 FGGFSFHHT
+40 FSHDFRQVRLSSAEPPVT
-49 PSGMPQAKLTVN
+49 F
-61 APGDVYEQEADR
+61 EA
-73 IAAQV
+73 
-78 LRMSDEE
+78 E
-85 VQTARVASGIQRM
+85 
-98 CAECATEEEE
+98 TEEAQQVE
-108 RTSARLTAEEEEP
+108 SD
-121 LQAKEEPGA
+121 
-130 IPAVTPETQAAI
+130 I
-142 DAMRGG
+142 DAVRGG
-148 GAPLDQETRAF
+148 GAPLDPTTRAF

-167 FSQVRI
+167 FSQVRV

-192 VGNDI
+192 VGDDI
-197 AFAPGQYQP
+197 AVAPGQYRP
-206 GSEEGRALLAH
+206 ESDEGRALLAH
-217 ELTHTIQQ
+217 ELTHTLQQ
-225 TGGAARVQR
+225 TGGVARVQR
-234 QTPPDLGSTGAN
+234 QENVNTGSPSTGN
-246 LGLPSNTQT
+246 G
-255 TSSGGSQGGGGRRMI
+255 SSPGSGRRMI
-270 SYGSQGQ
+270 SYGSRGK
-277 DVADAQQ
+277 DVIDAQQ

-291 APPLAVDGIFGP
+291 APPLVVDGIFGP
-303 KTRWATIEFQ
+303 KTRQATIEFQ

-340 PPGPQPQPQPVE
+340 PQPPGPQPPGPQPQPPGPQPVE
-352 RWTNEDRSMIAA
+352 RWTNEDRTMIAA

-373 YQAQRIEPAVMAL
+373 YQASRIEPAVMAL
-386 SDDEYTAFRALLQ
+386 ADGEYTSFRALLQ
-399 SAGSKMERAF
+399 NAGSAMERAF
-409 LCKALAASRSL
+409 LCKALAAGRSL
-420 SDIAEFAATIRG
+420 SDMTDFAATIHG
-432 LSDNWLLRNLNVVDL
+432 MSDNWLLRNLNVVDL

-454 RGIIQQYGNS
+454 HGIIQQYGNS

-507 QMLAGEQRA
+507 QMLAGEQKA
-516 ILDTHAATG
+516 ILDKHAAAG

-533 TQPTGGAWVEAEMNA
+533 TQPTGGAWVEGEMNA
-548 LAGATGVTYQTRI
+548 LASATGVTYQTRI

-616 TGDTIWR
+616 TGDTVWR
-623 TEQDFKDSTL
+623 TEQEFKDSTL
-633 NLPSGHKM
+633 NLPSGHRM

-647 PAAVPAA
+647 PTAVPTA

>member
-1 MNRRLMIR
+1 MTVRRAFPIRRL
-9 CQRPTASQHAGPA
+9 
-22 QRAPETL
+22 
-29 PASLGA
+29 
-35 WQGHA
+35 
-40 FGGFSFHHT
+40 
-49 PSGMPQAKLTVN
+49 
-61 APGDVYEQEADR
+61 
-73 IAAQV
+73 
-78 LRMSDEE
+78 
-85 VQTARVASGIQRM
+85 
-98 CAECATEEEE
+98 E
-108 RTSARLTAEEEEP
+108 RTGHHEIARRASPTDDAPTGHRFSHDFRQVRLSSAEPPVPSQAEMEEAQQVESD
-121 LQAKEEPGA
+121 
-130 IPAVTPETQAAI
+130 I

-148 GAPLDQETRAF
+148 GAPLDPATRAF

-167 FSQVRI
+167 FSQVRV

-197 AFAPGQYQP
+197 AVAPGQYRP
-206 GSEEGRALLAH
+206 ESDEGRALLAH
-217 ELTHTIQQ
+217 ELTHTLQQ
-225 TGGAARVQR
+225 TGGVARVQR
-234 QTPPDLGSTGAN
+234 QENVNTGSPSTGN
-246 LGLPSNTQT
+246 G
-255 TSSGGSQGGGGRRMI
+255 SSPGSGRRMI
-270 SYGSQGQ
+270 SYGSRGK
-277 DVADAQQ
+277 DVIDAQQ

-291 APPLAVDGIFGP
+291 APPLVVDGIFGP
-303 KTRWATIEFQ
+303 KTRQATIEFQ

-340 PPGPQPQPQPVE
+340 PQPPGPQPPGPQPQPPGPQPVE
-352 RWTNEDRSMIAA
+352 RWTNEDRTMIAA

-373 YQAQRIEPAVMAL
+373 YQASRIEPAVMAL
-386 SDDEYTAFRALLQ
+386 ADGEYTSFRALLQ
-399 SAGSKMERAF
+399 NAGSAMERAF
-409 LCKALAASRSL
+409 LCKALAAGRSL
-420 SDIAEFAATIRG
+420 SDITDFAATIHG
-432 LSDNWLLRNLNVVDL
+432 MSDNWLLRNLNVVDL

-507 QMLAGEQRA
+507 QMLAGEQKA

-533 TQPTGGAWVEAEMNA
+533 TQPTGGAWVEGEMNA
-548 LAGATGVTYQTRI
+548 LASATGVTYQTRI

-616 TGDTIWR
+616 TGDTVWR
-623 TEQDFKDSTL
+623 TEQEFKDSAL
-633 NLPSGHKM
+633 NLPSGHRM

-647 PAAVPAA
+647 PTAVPTA